1 MGWWRR
7 LAEPSFPDGG
17 HALITAEQ
25 SPVLVFMLAM
35 LVGMGIFEGLESRRR
50 R

>member
-1 MGWWRR
+1 MGWLRR
-7 LAEPSFPDGG
+7 LAEPTFPDGG
-17 HALITAEQ
+17 HALMTTQQ

-35 LVGMGIFEGLESRRR
+35 LVGMGIFEELESRRR